1 MHPLERTVQTKH
13 MRVRGSAISFKT
25 SILSPGSQLNRQAN
39 GLAADRA
46 EVDILLTSGVLRVE
60 IEDMGKGF
68 DPALLEQGGED
79 WMGALGVGV
88 RGMNER
94 MKQLRGKL
102 EIIKTEHGTLVRATI
117 PSIQARPG
125 NKQ

>member
-1 MHPLERTVQTKH
+1 
-13 MRVRGSAISFKT
+13 
-25 SILSPGSQLNRQAN
+25 
-39 GLAADRA
+39 
-46 EVDILLTSGVLRVE
+46 
-60 IEDMGKGF
+60 
-68 DPALLEQGGED
+68 
-79 WMGALGVGV
+79 V